1 MRWRLL
7 QKGKK
12 TTPGKCLMERNTL
25 DIEVKLFNQKLD
37 RKNKEPKAR
46 EKAIEIENKLFRL
59 YCKTLIVKQKGGCEI
74 EFRRKTIK
82 G

>member
-37 RKNKEPKAR
+37 RKNKEPKAG
-46 EKAIEIENKLFRL
+46 EKAI
-59 YCKTLIVKQKGGCEI
+59 
-74 EFRRKTIK
+74 
-82 G
+82 